1 MSLVFKLVSVEN
13 LCEPYAY
20 LFSFD
25 YFGRLLMMVCHDFP
39 PASPSSN
46 YFDFCSNTSEL
57 AYGLLNAK
65 TEVASMI

>member
-46 YFDFCSNTSEL
+46 YFDFCSNTSE
-57 AYGLLNAK
+57 
-65 TEVASMI
+65 